1 MKIKYNYE
9 ILAGAIFTIVAA
21 ILFLLI
27 PTQIQTIEKS
37 AINAKTIPSIALGGL
52 FICSV
57 LLFIQGFF
65 KEKKEVVINK
75 YLFKTESAKK
85 EIRTCIFALIL
96 ILYGIFFNILGYII
110 DTILLV
116 SVILIYYHCKK
127 WLYYAIAIVTVFI
140 VYLVFTNVLNVNLP
154 TLFL

>member
-52 FICSV
+52 FICTRD
-57 LLFIQGFF
+57 F
-65 KEKKEVVINK
+65 
-75 YLFKTESAKK
+75 
-85 EIRTCIFALIL
+85 
-96 ILYGIFFNILGYII
+96 
-110 DTILLV
+110 
-116 SVILIYYHCKK
+116 
-127 WLYYAIAIVTVFI
+127 
-140 VYLVFTNVLNVNLP
+140 
-154 TLFL
+154 